1 MKAPGGGVIGA
12 TGVVPPRIG
21 VGPKLELIGG
31 VVIGGV
37 VPADTGGNDNDDPCA
52 VPLLEAKIEV
62 RGVGTGLEAI
72 AGGGVG

>member
-21 VGPKLELIGG
+21 VGPKLEL
-31 VVIGGV
+31 IGGV